1 MQCVGWIR
9 VAAILAMSFAAH
21 CATAATTSLRIG
33 YQKSS
38 VTLALARHN
47 GDIEKFFPGVNV
59 KWAEFPSGPPLLEA
73 LGAGRLDLGMTGDAP
88 PVFAQANASPIVY
101 IGVEPP
107 KPESSGILVRADG
120 NVAGLSTLKGK
131 RVAFQVGSSAHFL
144 VLSALASANLKYSDI
159 TPVQLSPADARA
171 AFSRGDVDAWAI
183 WDPYFA
189 SAERSVPNRVLTTG
203 KGLSDNN
210 SFYLASRAF
219 ATTEPTAVDT
229 FLAAL
234 NAARQFRNDHAEET
248 VHIVSTST
256 GLDDATS
263 AIFVARNPKG
273 PVTPL
278 TPEVVAG
285 QQRVADAFF
294 AAGLIPRAVHVDDI
308 VWPKT
313 AATKTS
319 PKD

>member
-1 MQCVGWIR
+1 MHRDGWIR
-9 VAAILAMSFAAH
+9 SALAIAALLFTH
-21 CATAATTSLRIG
+21 WATAAPAELRIG

-47 GDIEKFFPGVNV
+47 NDIERSFSGTKIT
-59 KWAEFPSGPPLLEA
+59 WAEFPSGPPLLEA
-73 LGAGRLDLGMTGDAP
+73 LGAGRLDVGMTGDAP

-107 KPESSGILVRADG
+107 KPESSGILVQPDG
-120 NVAGLSTLKGK
+120 GIVDLRGLKGK

-144 VLSALASANLKYSDI
+144 VLNALASAHLQYSDI
-159 TPVQLSPADARA
+159 KPVQLSPADARA

-203 KGLSDNN
+203 QGLSDNN

-219 ATTEPTAVDT
+219 ATADPTSVDT

-234 NAARQFRNDHAEET
+234 NVARQFRNDHADET
-248 VHIVSTST
+248 VRIVAAST

-263 AIFVARNPKG
+263 TVFVARNPKG
-273 PVTPL
+273 SVTPL
-278 TPEVVAG
+278 SSAVIAG

-294 AAGLIPRAVHVDDI
+294 AAGLIPRAVRVEDI
-308 VWPKT
+308 VWPNT
-313 AATKTS
+313 AAAKL
-319 PKD
+319 P